1 MTTPSLTQGVRD
13 NFDTG
18 PLSWVMGEIREA
30 LTRSKAAIREAV
42 GQDREAQSTALRQAK
57 AYLHQAHGALQIVD
71 VDGVASIT
79 ETVEDL
85 LARLEA
91 GILEL
96 SEPVVQAIE
105 TSCQAVVEYLE
116 ELLSGERHQ
125 PVRLFPYL
133 RSLAEVRGDG
143 KVHPSDLFFPNLSI
157 RPQLPL
163 SDAPPG
169 PINYTRLRGRFEK
182 ALLPFLRNADRKEG
196 PAYAMAMG
204 EVIGDVE
211 HVQATQEARGFWWVM
226 RGFAEAASCGD
237 LNGEV
242 YVKQLF
248 ARINLQ
254 LRRLSE
260 GSAALDERLLR
271 DALFFIAS
279 AKNPSPRLQ
288 QIRAIYQ
295 LDGQVPADYEQ
306 KRYGKIDLAA
316 VAAAKEYL
324 EKAKNA
330 WNRLDVGA
338 ANAAGGFEQ
347 EVHGLAEAGAK
358 LGTSPLASL
367 LGELKNMARHAAQAQ
382 PGDS

>member
-30 LTRSKAAIREAV
+30 LFCFLVVIREAV

-157 RPQLPL
+157 
-163 SDAPPG
+163 
-169 PINYTRLRGRFEK
+169 
-182 ALLPFLRNADRKEG
+182 
-196 PAYAMAMG
+196 
-204 EVIGDVE
+204 
-211 HVQATQEARGFWWVM
+211 W
-226 RGFAEAASCGD
+226 
-237 LNGEV
+237 
-242 YVKQLF
+242 
-248 ARINLQ
+248 
-254 LRRLSE
+254 
-260 GSAALDERLLR
+260 
-271 DALFFIAS
+271 FFFFFF
-279 AKNPSPRLQ
+279 
-288 QIRAIYQ
+288 
-295 LDGQVPADYEQ
+295 V
-306 KRYGKIDLAA
+306 
-316 VAAAKEYL
+316 V
-324 EKAKNA
+324 
-330 WNRLDVGA
+330 
-338 ANAAGGFEQ
+338 F
-347 EVHGLAEAGAK
+347 
-358 LGTSPLASL
+358 
-367 LGELKNMARHAAQAQ
+367 
-382 PGDS
+382 